1 MNSRSSRSAVD
12 LRGLQAEISIKQR
25 HYLLDK
31 LERSKVFPG
40 CFSPYHD
47 RFALS
52 CNLQESGR
60 GVDK

>member
-1 MNSRSSRSAVD
+1 MD
-12 LRGLQAEISIKQR
+12 LRGSQAEINIKKR

-40 CFSPYHD
+40 CLSPYHD